1 MAFWGAPRP
10 DAEQALH
17 ACRAALAIAAS
28 VDRIALPPGL
38 ADELRVRI
46 GIESGPAVVGNIG
59 SSTRLNYTA
68 LGDTVNL
75 ASRLEGVNKIYG
87 TTIIIGNAARV
98 AAGDRISVRELDAVA
113 VYGRSEGVRIYELIG
128 LKTGSG
134 VVPAWAAVYEEALSL
149 YRAGSFEAAL
159 AKLEIVEQLRPCDG
173 PSRRLA
179 TRCRGLLAEPPS
191 SGWVSVTI
199 LDTK

>member
-87 TTIIIGNAARV
+87 TTIIIGHAARA

-128 LKTGSG
+128 LQAGSD
-134 VVPAWAAVYEEALSL
+134 VVPGWVAAYEEALSL

-159 AKLEIVEQLRPCDG
+159 AKLEIVEQLRPGDG
-173 PSRRLA
+173 PSGAWPPAAVASSLSHLPPA
-179 TRCRGLLAEPPS
+179 GCR
-191 SGWVSVTI
+191 
-199 LDTK
+199 